1 MSSRG
6 QRGPSSLKR
15 EQPQEFI
22 PVTLPHT
29 VQSPS
34 DDLNKKVQRAQEQ
47 LLEIKR
53 QQEEIEKLKRDLD
66 ELKRKQ
72 GEFDEGRT
80 DIFERLTRGMV
91 ILERQE
97 FESKRELEQIRLVR
111 ENFAEQ
117 LNHISGLNPNDWS
130 DEERNAELTKALAR
144 IDQARAVHNQ
154 ARAQLSALRTVDDG
168 ERAAEAADIES
179 PIANSYFTQEKT
191 MGQMMKD
198 GFAYAFPAFILASL
212 LMAIYLVAHHLLGA

>member
-1 MSSRG
+1 
-6 QRGPSSLKR
+6 
-15 EQPQEFI
+15 
-22 PVTLPHT
+22 
-29 VQSPS
+29 VQSPTNE
-34 DDLNKKVQRAQEQ
+34 LNLKVQRAQEQ

-53 QQEEIEKLKRDLD
+53 QQEEIEKQKRDLE

-72 GEFDEGRT
+72 TEFDEGRA

-111 ENFAEQ
+111 ENFGEQ
-117 LNHISGLNPNDWS
+117 LNHINTLNPNDWT

-168 ERAAEAADIES
+168 EKAAEAADIES
-179 PIANSYFTQEKT
+179 PMANSIFTNEKT
-191 MGQMMKD
+191 VSQMMRD
-198 GFAYAFPAFILASL
+198 GFAYAFPAFILACL
-212 LMAIYLVAHHLLGA
+212 LLAIYMVAHHLLGA